1 MAIDRKDYNIP
12 IGKGTHL
19 KRHKDKINA
28 FLFRIQNGGKEKQHA
43 FTIPLRPAWNEN
55 EYIRIAL
62 ARAKEYE
69 NEFKKLFSVGYAL
82 NSSILLKNL
91 FEIFIK
97 TNYNIK
103 DLNEQHKGHIRNLIS
118 IFNNH
123 ILEPLGNIHLDELT
137 LYKVQEFYNEMKNK
151 GLEPKTYNRAIKEV
165 LSPMIKY
172 AVKNKWINENVTLG
186 LKLDRVQNKKLV
198 TNPKGKYEAILNA
211 ILELYKDNLLY
222 KALFLLIHS
231 GRRRDEVLSLLW
243 QNVDLERKTIFLP
256 KTKNGEA
263 QEHALDDECYNAL
276 KALKDEVKQDK
287 GLVFVSSVSGKKI
300 SNLARQEAKI
310 RKLSGVK
317 EWTPHFSRHIKASFL
332 MQNGVNPAVISGALG
347 HRDLSTINIYATN
360 DTLKASQ
367 RANEALKK
375 LQEKD

>member
-1 MAIDRKDYNIP
+1 MVIDRKDYNIP

-19 KRHKDKINA
+19 KRHKDKINS
-28 FLFRIQNGGKEKQHA
+28 FLFRMQNGGKEKQHA

-55 EYIRIAL
+55 E
-62 ARAKEYE
+62 
-69 NEFKKLFSVGYAL
+69 FKKLFSVGYAL
-82 NSSILLKNL
+82 NSSILIKNL

-137 LYKVQEFYNEMKNK
+137 LYKVQEFYNGMKNK

-165 LSPMIKY
+165 LSPMIRY

-222 KALFLLIHS
+222 KLYSCLYI
-231 GRRRDEVLSLLW
+231 V
-243 QNVDLERKTIFLP
+243 V
-256 KTKNGEA
+256 
-263 QEHALDDECYNAL
+263 
-276 KALKDEVKQDK
+276 
-287 GLVFVSSVSGKKI
+287 
-300 SNLARQEAKI
+300 
-310 RKLSGVK
+310 GVGMR
-317 EWTPHFSRHIKASFL
+317 F
-332 MQNGVNPAVISGALG
+332 
-347 HRDLSTINIYATN
+347 
-360 DTLKASQ
+360 
-367 RANEALKK
+367 
-375 LQEKD
+375 